1 MPEQDHEIRGGGS
14 SRALDKRGG
23 GGLVSQKYFSR
34 PSGLSFDPPPCIAS
48 KSGSDMMQRQV
59 STSFPSM
66 YQGKSLFQSL
76 SAEDNVY
83 LEQVAPLQT
92 VMLLWKEKV
101 SF

>member
-1 MPEQDHEIRGGGS
+1 
-14 SRALDKRGG
+14 
-23 GGLVSQKYFSR
+23 
-34 PSGLSFDPPPCIAS
+34 
-48 KSGSDMMQRQV
+48 MMQRQV

-92 VMLLWKEKV
+92 VMPLWKEKF